1 MILNKRNGDNYFFL
15 PFSEI
20 TESFYDNL
28 VNNNKT
34 NKIFIGPVFVP
45 ILWNNFPDNNIWK
58 ERRFYEIINNF
69 KGIVVHSNRVRDYL
83 SKKSNI
89 SQDIIKKF
97 KIARPCTDLK
107 PKIINSFKNRAND
120 IIFFEKFADLNRT
133 KQAYQLLDLFNNS
146 SIKIEKLVYGNYNE
160 SQMIQLANNSKYI
173 IVF

>member
-1 MILNKRNGDNYFFL
+1 M
-15 PFSEI
+15 
-20 TESFYDNL
+20 
-28 VNNNKT
+28 
-34 NKIFIGPVFVP
+34 
-45 ILWNNFPDNNIWK
+45 
-58 ERRFYEIINNF
+58 
-69 KGIVVHSNRVRDYL
+69 
-83 SKKSNI
+83 
-89 SQDIIKKF
+89 
-97 KIARPCTDLK
+97 K